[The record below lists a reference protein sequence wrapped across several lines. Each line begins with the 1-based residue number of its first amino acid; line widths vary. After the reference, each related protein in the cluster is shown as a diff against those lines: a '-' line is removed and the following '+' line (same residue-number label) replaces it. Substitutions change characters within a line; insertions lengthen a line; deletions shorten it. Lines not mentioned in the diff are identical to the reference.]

1 MKKILWSIAGVV
13 IIGLLVVSIYRQEKK
28 NIDNPIKIGA
38 VISLTGFAAPW
49 GEFGKNGMELAVKNI
64 NDAGGING
72 RMVELRIED
81 DRTDGKQA
89 VSSYNK
95 LVSVDGVDGVIG
107 GVFDFTALPIIPLA
121 KNNNT
126 ALISPSNFRIVGGF
140 DLNDQSF
147 VMMTDFNKVLKQLD
161 SYIKKEGIK
170 KLAVVHFQSS
180 WGNEIAKTLD
190 SVMKENGSNGIVD
203 EGYAKIGDNDF
214 RTIITKLKSQKV
226 EAVFLDMVG
235 NDPINF
241 LSQSKELG
249 FNPKIISYNGVTD
262 SFAQEKDKSLLNGII
277 VLNWEIS
284 SPEFTKIYQDKYG
297 VIPTKSADKY
307 FTAVYVMANA
317 IANSQDKAGVASYIS
332 SNTFSTPNGLIKFNS
347 DHVVE
352 NIPIEIEVIKGGER
366 VKY

>member
-72 RMVELRIED
+72 RMVELKIED

-180 WGNEIAKTLD
+180 WGNEIEK
-190 SVMKENGSNGIVD
+190 
-203 EGYAKIGDNDF
+203 KID
-214 RTIITKLKSQKV
+214 
-226 EAVFLDMVG
+226 
-235 NDPINF
+235 
-241 LSQSKELG
+241 
-249 FNPKIISYNGVTD
+249 
-262 SFAQEKDKSLLNGII
+262 
-277 VLNWEIS
+277 
-284 SPEFTKIYQDKYG
+284 
-297 VIPTKSADKY
+297 
-307 FTAVYVMANA
+307 
-317 IANSQDKAGVASYIS
+317 
-332 SNTFSTPNGLIKFNS
+332 
-347 DHVVE
+347 
-352 NIPIEIEVIKGGER
+352 
-366 VKY
+366 